1 MAIETLDQSLR
12 DKQVAAIER
21 MLNLN
26 QDDEKEDGVSTSGT
40 IWKVLVFDTVGR
52 DVVSSVLRVND
63 LFKNGVTVHM
73 MLNADRYPIPD
84 VPAVYFVSPTAENI
98 KIIAKDLANGLY
110 ESTHL
115 NFTSPLPRNLLEDL
129 AGQTVFTANKISSL
143 YDQYLNFI
151 VSEPNIYSLG
161 MPDVYS
167 ILANPKSQEEQI
179 EGLINQ
185 IVNGL
190 FSVVL
195 TSGEIPI
202 IRCTRGNAAEMVA
215 QKLDEKLRNHV
226 LNLRGQSAPNSG
238 SSSSISRPVLVIVDR
253 NIDLVSMFSHSWT
266 YQCLISDACELNRN
280 RISIQS
286 EDENGNVTKKS
297 YDIDPH
303 DFFWNENSGL
313 PFPEVADNLDAAL
326 NKYKADARDIT
337 SRTGVTD
344 LDELD
349 PGSNAKHLKDAVTAL
364 PELTARKKT
373 IDMHM
378 NIATTLLKA
387 IGDRGLAQFFEAEEN
402 VSKQTKSTV
411 LEHINNPAYKNP
423 EDKLR
428 MFLIYFLLTD
438 NISTADLADYESALT
453 AQGCD
458 LSALTYV
465 KRLKE
470 ITKMSLMSG
479 YAQSGQTPQQQQ
491 QSGDLFK
498 SFSGLTNKLTDR
510 LKEGKLSEGFGN
522 LISGVKNLLPA
533 SKDLAITKVV
543 ESILEPTPSN
553 AATTDDYLYF
563 DPKATRGS
571 HTRPP
576 KRNSYDE
583 AIIFTVGGGNYFEYG
598 NLQEWVARTGGTKR
612 VAYGSTEIY
621 SPSTFLTECASLGKL

>member
-238 SSSSISRPVLVIVDR
+238 SSSS
-253 NIDLVSMFSHSWT
+253 
-266 YQCLISDACELNRN
+266 
-280 RISIQS
+280 
-286 EDENGNVTKKS
+286 K
-297 YDIDPH
+297 
-303 DFFWNENSGL
+303 
-313 PFPEVADNLDAAL
+313 
-326 NKYKADARDIT
+326 
-337 SRTGVTD
+337 
-344 LDELD
+344 
-349 PGSNAKHLKDAVTAL
+349 
-364 PELTARKKT
+364 
-373 IDMHM
+373 
-378 NIATTLLKA
+378 
-387 IGDRGLAQFFEAEEN
+387 IGRAH
-402 VSKQTKSTV
+402 V
-411 LEHINNPAYKNP
+411 
-423 EDKLR
+423 
-428 MFLIYFLLTD
+428 
-438 NISTADLADYESALT
+438 
-453 AQGCD
+453 
-458 LSALTYV
+458 
-465 KRLKE
+465 
-470 ITKMSLMSG
+470 
-479 YAQSGQTPQQQQ
+479 
-491 QSGDLFK
+491 
-498 SFSGLTNKLTDR
+498 
-510 LKEGKLSEGFGN
+510 
-522 LISGVKNLLPA
+522 
-533 SKDLAITKVV
+533 
-543 ESILEPTPSN
+543 
-553 AATTDDYLYF
+553 
-563 DPKATRGS
+563 
-571 HTRPP
+571 
-576 KRNSYDE
+576 
-583 AIIFTVGGGNYFEYG
+583 
-598 NLQEWVARTGGTKR
+598 
-612 VAYGSTEIY
+612 
-621 SPSTFLTECASLGKL
+621 